1 MAPRCSL
8 AAILAAGVLTAST
21 EAAAA
26 RTDGEPATRA
36 EVIAEQ
42 QAAKAETAAPEQ
54 PSAVAA
60 VVRRAQSVLAGQPG
74 GFYPI
79 VDSVRRGGG
88 FAVGG
93 GYRRYY
99 GGNTWWDARGLYSIR
114 GYKLVELRTAS
125 AADTA
130 GPRRLRL
137 SARAGWRDV
146 TRLAYYGLGM
156 DTSAD
161 DRTNSRVQETYAGG
175 SIEARPHPWVA
186 LHGEADF
193 EHYVLRAGQGAHPS
207 TGAVRAAAGVP
218 GLGRD
223 ATFLQVGG
231 SAAFDWRRSP
241 GYTRTGGFYGAK
253 VRAWVDP
260 DDTFSFEQLDVDLI
274 QHVPLLRENWVLAF
288 RGRLQTILDDGDAAP
303 FYLLPSLGSGR
314 TLRAYSTDRF
324 RDRHSLLVSAE
335 WRWIPN
341 RHFVD
346 MSLFFDAG
354 KVTGRRA
361 DLHFRE
367 MRTNWGFGVRFHGPD
382 ATMLRMEAAK
392 GREGWNLVFSASPP
406 F

>member
-1 MAPRCSL
+1 MALRCFL

-21 EAAAA
+21 EAAA

-42 QAAKAETAAPEQ
+42 QAAKAKTAAPEQ
-54 PSAVAA
+54 PSAAEA
-60 VVRRAQSVLAGQPG
+60 VVRRAQSVLVDQPG

-79 VDSVRRGGG
+79 VDSVRGGGG

-93 GYRRYY
+93 GYRQYY

-175 SIEARPHPWVA
+175 SVEARPHPWVA

-193 EHYVLRAGQGAHPS
+193 ERYVLRAGQGAHPS
-207 TGAVRAAAGVP
+207 TDAVRAAADAP

-231 SAAFDWRRSP
+231 GGAFDWRRSP

-314 TLRAYSTDRF
+314 TLRGYSTDRF

-367 MRTNWGFGVRFHGPD
+367 MRANWGFGARFHGPD

>member
-1 MAPRCSL
+1 MAPRCFL

-21 EAAAA
+21 EAAA

-42 QAAKAETAAPEQ
+42 QAAKAAAAAPEQ
-54 PSAVAA
+54 PSAVEA
-60 VVRRAQSVLAGQPG
+60 VVRRAQSVLMDQPG

-79 VDSVRRGGG
+79 VDSVRGGGG

-207 TGAVRAAAGVP
+207 TDAAPAAAGAP

-231 SAAFDWRRSP
+231 TAAFDWRRSP

-260 DDTFSFEQLDVDLI
+260 DDAFSFEQLDVDLI
-274 QHVPLLRENWVLAF
+274 QHAPLLRENWVLAF

-367 MRTNWGFGVRFHGPD
+367 MRTNWGFGARFHGPD